1 MGCSVGTKAALPGVP
16 AAAVR
21 RPNTDLGLNWD
32 ADPCRRDAIAGEDV
46 PVAPAIADRR
56 TQLVVISAVVGSA
69 AAALAVLGLRLDVG
83 LEPQGRNW
91 WLTVEVVLGLCYV
104 PIGAAI
110 LARGRYALGVAFVIV
125 GASQLGAAIVSESHA
140 LNGPSGPVSAFGGG
154 RAVEIAGLGVLA
166 AVVPL
171 LLPWPHENSVE
182 DRMTRWLAL
191 GVLAGVVGT
200 IAAAFNGVGNLPGAH
215 VAGPLVLLSTVPLVA
230 VGAFVA
236 DIRDDPGAGAV
247 VSHRFLV
254 WAILASGIV
263 LLYTALVAG
272 FGSVLGANGPAWL
285 LVGVTGALAVALE
298 PARSRLRHF
307 VDDLVFGK
315 RGDPLAVVRQLVGQQ
330 VATGTDVDERL
341 LGSLAETIADALRLD
356 HVAIDLLSSAGWA
369 RVAEH
374 GESVDGDEDFTLST
388 ADQVL
393 GRLVVGWRGS
403 ALGRRDRDVLADVVP
418 HVTLAVGLVRLT
430 SDLRRSRLAVV
441 TAQEEERRRLRR
453 DLHDG
458 VGPTLT
464 GVSLALHTVVRR
476 MHRAGA
482 DSYDVSLLAQLAD
495 EVDRTVDDVKRI
507 VRDLRPTALDDQGLA
522 AALAEFARTF
532 DGVIAIDLDLPK
544 AEPELPA
551 AVEIAVYRIA
561 TEALT
566 NVVRHAGARSC
577 CVCLAVADRVELD
590 VRDDGIGIASAHP
603 PGVGL
608 ATMRERAGQL
618 GGTLAITAVEP
629 HGTRVHASLPVA
641 VG

>member
-1 MGCSVGTKAALPGVP
+1 M
-16 AAAVR
+16 
-21 RPNTDLGLNWD
+21 
-32 ADPCRRDAIAGEDV
+32 
-46 PVAPAIADRR
+46 
-56 TQLVVISAVVGSA
+56 
-69 AAALAVLGLRLDVG
+69 
-83 LEPQGRNW
+83 
-91 WLTVEVVLGLCYV
+91 
-104 PIGAAI
+104 
-110 LARGRYALGVAFVIV
+110 
-125 GASQLGAAIVSESHA
+125 
-140 LNGPSGPVSAFGGG
+140 
-154 RAVEIAGLGVLA
+154 
-166 AVVPL
+166 
-171 LLPWPHENSVE
+171 
-182 DRMTRWLAL
+182 
-191 GVLAGVVGT
+191 
-200 IAAAFNGVGNLPGAH
+200 
-215 VAGPLVLLSTVPLVA
+215 LLSTVPLVA

-285 LVGVTGALAVALE
+285 LVGVTGGLAVALE